1 MMNAKEK
8 KTVDK
13 MIHLYCHAK
22 HGTCYS
28 LCEACN
34 ELNEYAQK
42 RLSKCVYADEKPTC
56 KKCPVHCY
64 TPSMKTRIKEVM
76 HYAGPRM
83 LFKSPFLAVIHV
95 FSELRKS
102 SVK

>member
-1 MMNAKEK
+1 MNATEK
-8 KTVDK
+8 RTVGK

-22 HGTCYS
+22 HGTRHT
-28 LCEACN
+28 LCATCT

-42 RLSKCVYADEKPTC
+42 RLSKCVYGNEKPTC

-64 TPSMKTRIKEVM
+64 APSMKAKIKEVM

-83 LFKSPFLAVIHV
+83 LFRSPLLAVIHV
-95 FSELRKS
+95 FSELKKS
-102 SVK
+102 AVK

>member
-1 MMNAKEK
+1 MNDTEK
-8 KTVDK
+8 KTVGK
-13 MIHLYCHAK
+13 MIHIYCHAK
-22 HGTCYS
+22 HGTRHT
-28 LCEACN
+28 LCANCM

-42 RLSKCVYADEKPTC
+42 RLSKCVYGDEKPTC

-64 TPSMKTRIKEVM
+64 TPSMKAKIKEVM

-83 LFKSPFLAVIHV
+83 LLKNPLLAVVHV

-102 SVK
+102 SIK